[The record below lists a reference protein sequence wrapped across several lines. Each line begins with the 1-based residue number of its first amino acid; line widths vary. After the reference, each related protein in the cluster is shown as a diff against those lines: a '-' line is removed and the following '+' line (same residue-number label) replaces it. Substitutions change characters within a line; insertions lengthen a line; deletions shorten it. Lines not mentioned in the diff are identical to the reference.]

1 MRVNSPK
8 RGKSSSPR
16 TAAGSRTARGSGRV
30 TKKKP
35 KKQDNTKLFIGI
47 GVGVFF
53 LLIMIIGIAN
63 SGSSSSNANYST
75 SKSEPSFSLPKATKV
90 KIYKEYIKAD
100 NKLEDEAS
108 AKTAELVGDEIREKG
123 KSIRSEKN
131 RKLQNVKVDMINKY
145 KKKYEGFSS
154 SYFKKIINEGIDK
167 NW

>member
-1 MRVNSPK
+1 MRVNAPK
-8 RGKSSSPR
+8 KNKQGSPR
-16 TAAGSRTARGSGRV
+16 TAAGSRTSRGSGRV

-63 SGSSSSNANYST
+63 SGSSSNANYST
-75 SKSEPSFSLPKATKV
+75 SKSEPSFSLPKATRV

-145 KKKYEGFSS
+145 KKKYEGFGS
-154 SYFKKIINEGIDK
+154 SYFKKIVNEGIDK